1 MTDKATDN
9 DYYVIDLLYL
19 AKCVWHRA
27 WIVVLATIAAAAI
40 GFAYSAFIIQPKY
53 SSSILLYV
61 NNSSISVGNTS
72 FSISSSEITAAQSL
86 VKTYTIILN
95 NRTTLEEVIE
105 RSQVPYTYEELGQM
119 IEAGPVNNTEIMS
132 VKVTSTDPYEAAK
145 IVNCIAEV
153 LPKRISVIINGT
165 SMEVVDA
172 GVPDLQKV
180 SPSIT
185 KYTAMG
191 MFIGAA
197 VSIFIIV
204 LLAIMD
210 NTIHDEDYVL
220 QTYGFPV
227 LAKVPDLVDS
237 GSGKS
242 KYGYYASY
250 GK

>member
-61 NNSSISVGNTS
+61 NNSS
-72 FSISSSEITAAQSL
+72 EITAAQSL

-105 RSQVPYTYEELGQM
+105 RSQVPYTYEQLSQM

-153 LPKRISVIINGT
+153 LPKRIAVIINGT

-172 GVPDLQKV
+172 GVPNLQKV

-191 MFIGAA
+191 MFLGAA
-197 VSIFIIV
+197 VSIFIIA

-210 NTIHDEDYVL
+210 NTIHEEDYVL